1 MLRTATGCQS
11 QPLNS
16 SEVGYGMAQ
25 EVGTEES
32 VPWQCK
38 RDGGV
43 STDKAGSKV
52 RQKRCREGT
61 GRRRAFGLA

>member
-1 MLRTATGCQS
+1 MLRTATGCQR

-16 SEVGYGMAQ
+16 SEVGYCTAQ
-25 EVGTEES
+25 EVGTEGS
-32 VPWQCK
+32 VPWQCE

-43 STDKAGSKV
+43 SADKAGSKV

-61 GRRRAFGLA
+61 GRRRAFALA